1 MSFGKNMEI
10 IAVITT
16 EHSLKTNF
24 WIIKVNYEWKGQL
37 WNFIK
42 IADMLSVPMQPYS
55 SSFSYSS
62 KSSSKMSM
70 GSFFLSSLALIHS
83 TIVLFDF
90 FCQIPSQP
98 IIIKS
103 SPYLRQLI
111 KSGVEVT
118 ICSEGPNVL
127 LFLNYK
133 SPKDLDILRAWLILP
148 PLTNPPA
155 FLMRRYSALSYG
167 LWSKLRGIIL
177 PLQHATHLES
187 PALATY
193 MSLSVMK
200 QTLAVHPPIYVHLIS
215 WLRLLIFTL
224 KLMML
229 KISFLPASD
238 FIS

>member
-1 MSFGKNMEI
+1 MWI
-10 IAVITT
+10 ITVIMT

-24 WIIKVNYEWKGQL
+24 WIIKVFYEWKGQL

-42 IADMLSVPMQPYS
+42 MADMLSVPMQPYS

-62 KSSSKMSM
+62 KSSSKMSI

-83 TIVLFDF
+83 IIVLFDF

-118 ICSEGPNVL
+118 ICSEGPNAL

-133 SPKDLDILRAWLILP
+133 SPKDLWHIESLIDSSTFNKP
-148 PLTNPPA
+148 SC
-155 FLMRRYSALSYG
+155 FLNASIFSFIYG
-167 LWSKLRGIIL
+167 LWSKLRGTSCLYSTLHISNL
-177 PLQHATHLES
+177 P
-187 PALATY
+187 
-193 MSLSVMK
+193 
-200 QTLAVHPPIYVHLIS
+200 
-215 WLRLLIFTL
+215 R
-224 KLMML
+224 
-229 KISFLPASD
+229 
-238 FIS
+238 